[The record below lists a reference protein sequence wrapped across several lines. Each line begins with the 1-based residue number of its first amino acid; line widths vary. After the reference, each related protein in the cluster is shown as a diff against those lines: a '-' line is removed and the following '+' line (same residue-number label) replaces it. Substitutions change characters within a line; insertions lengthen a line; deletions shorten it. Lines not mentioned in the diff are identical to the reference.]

1 MILPFD
7 QILEASFRDGVVCVS
22 FRLGL
27 ADGFTLLSRRG
38 EEEDFSALAEDDPI
52 PLIDARPKLDPLR
65 PETRYYRAILHY
77 SSYEVLRFSN
87 EIILTLP

>member
-7 QILEASFRDGVVCVS
+7 QIIEARLRDGVVCVS

-38 EEEDFSALAEDDPI
+38 GEEDFSALAEDDPI

-65 PETRYYRAILHY
+65 PETRYYRAILRY
-77 SSYEVLRFSN
+77 SSNETRKSSN
-87 EIILTLP
+87 EIVLTLP